1 MQRLFMVNSAL
12 QSPTA
17 FKTSPL
23 VPEHVSWAIWC
34 VTVYGYIHPGSTCP
48 ETTGQCWEHGYSETT
63 DNVNIW
69 PGLGEHQVLAGGY
82 HPLSDFYYWQ
92 RNVSV
97 QHPVLLRS
105 RIMKLSSSQRRCVP
119 AWWQCK
125 ECFFLNLRLCWLHSW
140 IRWNDCCKGLNKTF
154 ICLQEDFCPRVGRVS
169 T

>member
-92 RNVSV
+92 RNVDTGLTSALREPMRTKCTLCISISTT
-97 QHPVLLRS
+97 HAYLTFRCHLLT
-105 RIMKLSSSQRRCVP
+105 LSLYTH
-119 AWWQCK
+119 
-125 ECFFLNLRLCWLHSW
+125 FFSHSAVVRVKTISLTLHV
-140 IRWNDCCKGLNKTF
+140 TH
-154 ICLQEDFCPRVGRVS
+154 
-169 T
+169 

>member
-82 HPLSDFYYWQ
+82 HPLSDFYYWH
-92 RNVSV
+92 RNVSAKNTIISG
-97 QHPVLLRS
+97 HPTWMVKNAENNRKTPKIPDLQSPDRNQPYWMTLYIMILL
-105 RIMKLSSSQRRCVP
+105 L
-119 AWWQCK
+119 
-125 ECFFLNLRLCWLHSW
+125 LLHIII
-140 IRWNDCCKGLNKTF
+140 IR
-154 ICLQEDFCPRVGRVS
+154 
-169 T
+169 